1 MGDFLWI
8 DLGYSKCVRVYVA
21 GHVVFA
27 LHGLRR
33 GNDGDFFFRVRTAL
47 TSSTTLTTMRTAT
60 FVVGKTTTSSR
71 ANSNRVR
78 SRGGVV
84 VVVASAVARRAKV
97 DDAMTSALAAVAAVD
112 DADIVGADGSSSSSS
127 SSYTASRSDE
137 LPTSIGRITVTGR
150 RRAMMRFVGACVAA
164 VGWASGTQPSEARA
178 MATVRAERAIRRDGG
193 EVEFTVQ
200 LPSGYHFTEGANSRF
215 EVTGGNTGKLF
226 ADAKGEPVTA
236 TRNVKVDAGAIG
248 DADTVRVECT
258 VYFCREDDVCLLQR
272 VRFEVPVSESGEDV
286 SRLSFAVPP
295 EASDSPMAAV
305 PSFD

>member
-1 MGDFLWI
+1 MP
-8 DLGYSKCVRVYVA
+8 
-21 GHVVFA
+21 
-27 LHGLRR
+27 
-33 GNDGDFFFRVRTAL
+33 
-47 TSSTTLTTMRTAT
+47 TTTTTMRPAT
-60 FVVGKTTTSSR
+60 FVVGKTTSTSR

-78 SRGGVV
+78 SRDGVA
-84 VVVASAVARRAKV
+84 VVASAVARRAMV
-97 DDAMTSALAAVAAVD
+97 DDATTSSSVVVAAVD
-112 DADIVGADGSSSSSS
+112 DADIVRTDGSSSSSL
-127 SSYTASRSDE
+127 YTASRSDAR
-137 LPTSIGRITVTGR
+137 PTSIGRITVTGR
-150 RRAMMRFVGACVAA
+150 RRAMMRFVGTCVAA

-215 EVTGGNTGKLF
+215 EVIGGDAGKLF

-236 TRNVKVDAGAIG
+236 TRKVKVDAGAIG
-248 DADTVRVECT
+248 DADLMRVECT

-295 EASDSPMAAV
+295 EASVDSPMAAV

>member
-1 MGDFLWI
+1 
-8 DLGYSKCVRVYVA
+8 
-21 GHVVFA
+21 
-27 LHGLRR
+27 
-33 GNDGDFFFRVRTAL
+33 
-47 TSSTTLTTMRTAT
+47 
-60 FVVGKTTTSSR
+60 
-71 ANSNRVR
+71 
-78 SRGGVV
+78 
-84 VVVASAVARRAKV
+84 
-97 DDAMTSALAAVAAVD
+97 
-112 DADIVGADGSSSSSS
+112 
-127 SSYTASRSDE
+127 
-137 LPTSIGRITVTGR
+137 
-150 RRAMMRFVGACVAA
+150 MMRFVGTCVAA

-215 EVTGGNTGKLF
+215 EVIGGDAGKLF

-236 TRNVKVDAGAIG
+236 TRKVKVDAGAIG
-248 DADTVRVECT
+248 DADLMRVECT

-295 EASDSPMAAV
+295 EASVDSPMAAV